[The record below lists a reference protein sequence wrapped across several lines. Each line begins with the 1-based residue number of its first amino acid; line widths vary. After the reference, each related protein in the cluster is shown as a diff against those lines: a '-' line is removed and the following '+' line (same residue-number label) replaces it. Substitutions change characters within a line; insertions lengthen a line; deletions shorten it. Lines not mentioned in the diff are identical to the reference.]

1 MVKPPK
7 KRAAVIGASKLAFDR
22 AYTVATNGGNAQVD
36 LIIRPAEQGPVWPC
50 PPHSVTKT
58 LPEGHG

>member
-7 KRAAVIGASKLAFDR
+7 KGAAVIGASKLAFDR
-22 AYTVATNGGNAQVD
+22 AYGGNAQVD